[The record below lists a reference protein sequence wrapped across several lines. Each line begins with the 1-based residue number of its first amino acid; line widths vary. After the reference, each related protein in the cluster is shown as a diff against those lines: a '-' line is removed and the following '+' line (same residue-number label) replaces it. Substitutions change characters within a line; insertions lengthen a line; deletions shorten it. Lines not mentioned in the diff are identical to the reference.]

1 MLDEVLA
8 RLGPDATGYLLNCS
22 ASELEQGKPHTLTP
36 QQRGALEFLH
46 ALEDVFAPSPF
57 GEGAVDSRWTAN
69 LASPGCQGIDSL
81 ANEVRLHCGGELPKA
96 PATFSELERTLADL
110 ALRVYPALLVKGKG
124 TERESRPSFSVH
136 NHDLSGPFQRMVI
149 TDTVLSEA
157 FVHSGEDGSDQKCL
171 VTPSLGGRRQLMGFA
186 DTLIWAGWK
195 MAKAHD
201 KAPDAGQLAKAAVS
215 SLRVVREAISGKDVQ
230 IPVRIGVAGVLLPA
244 GTASLEFPWGKV
256 RRVDETDQIFI
267 GTTPLKGSLARGN
280 EDSEDLAIAYSG
292 DLVLE
297 TTCSY
302 TVKVVDSEQMQGI
315 EFKSGPQQ
323 EIQRKFE
330 SIALGILL
338 TSPEARPVVVR
349 AWQSVLD
356 PLIDG
361 IPISWSE
368 VDRNWQISPR
378 RLTEEE
384 VFSWQLWSARVQEFR
399 IPEIGIAIRRALAA
413 TAYREAPEDALIDAV
428 TGWENLVG
436 TRANTVSSVTGAL
449 ARLLT
454 EQDGDVAMA
463 KRKLANVYDA
473 RSRLVH
479 GDPKTEDS
487 VVRENSID
495 AVMTL
500 LRALRKIFDTDRHLL
515 DYSKSSERARILLD
529 E

>member
-8 RLGPDATGYLLNCS
+8 RLGPGATGYLLNCS
-22 ASELEQGKPHTLTP
+22 ASELEHGKSPTLTP
-36 QQRGALEFLH
+36 QQRGALEFMN
-46 ALEDVFAPSPF
+46 ALEDEFAPSPF
-57 GEGAVDSRWTAN
+57 GEGAVDSRWTAT
-69 LASPGCQGIDSL
+69 LASPGCHGINSL

-96 PATFSELERTLADL
+96 PTTFSELERTLAQL

-124 TERESRPSFSVH
+124 TERKSRPSFSVY
-136 NHDLSGPFQRMVI
+136 NHDLNGIFQSMI
-149 TDTVLSEA
+149 LNDTMLSEA
-157 FVHSGEDGSDQKCL
+157 FLHSRNDGSDQKCM
-171 VTPSLGGRRQLMGFA
+171 VTPSMGGRRQLMSFA

-195 MAKAHD
+195 LAKAHN
-201 KAPDAGQLAKAAVS
+201 KAPSAEQLAEAAVS
-215 SLRVVREAISGKDVQ
+215 SLRVLRKAISGEGVQ
-230 IPVRIGVAGVLLPA
+230 VPVRIGLAGALLPA
-244 GTASLEFPWGKV
+244 GTANLDFPWGKL

-267 GTTPLKGSLARGN
+267 GATPLKGSLARG
-280 EDSEDLAIAYSG
+280 SEDGEGLAIAYSG

-302 TVKVVDSEQMQGI
+302 TVNVVDSEQMQGI
-315 EFKSGPQQ
+315 EFNRDPQQ

-349 AWQSVLD
+349 AWQSVFD
-356 PLIDG
+356 PLDDG
-361 IPISWSE
+361 ISVSWSE

-384 VFSWQLWSARVQEFR
+384 AFSWQLWSARVQEFR

-413 TAYREAPEDALIDAV
+413 TAHREAPEDALIDAV
-428 TGWENLVG
+428 IGWENLVG
-436 TRANTVSSVTGAL
+436 TRANIVSSVTGAL
-449 ARLLT
+449 ARLLS
-454 EQDGDVAMA
+454 EQGDVEMA
-463 KRKLANVYDA
+463 KRKLGNVYDA

-479 GDPKTEDS
+479 GDPKTEEDG
-487 VVRENSID
+487 VRKSSID

-500 LRALRKIFDTDRHLL
+500 LRALRKFFDTDRHLL
-515 DYSKSSERARILLD
+515 DYSKSSDRARILLN